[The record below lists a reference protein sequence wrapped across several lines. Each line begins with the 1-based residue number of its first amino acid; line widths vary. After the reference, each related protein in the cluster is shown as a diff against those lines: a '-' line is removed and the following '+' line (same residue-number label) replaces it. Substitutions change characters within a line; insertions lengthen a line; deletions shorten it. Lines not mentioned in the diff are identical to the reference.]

1 MVWKYALGSFND
13 NTTHKYDDAICII
26 RTGILLSY
34 LITNTVICAGVIRHW
49 NNNNG
54 STNLEGL
61 RPDSVTIDTE
71 LIKK

>member
-1 MVWKYALGSFND
+1 MVKFYKVWKYALGSFND
-13 NTTHKYDDAICII
+13 NTTHKYDDVICII

-49 NNNNG
+49 NNNN
-54 STNLEGL
+54 
-61 RPDSVTIDTE
+61 SVTIDTE

>member
-1 MVWKYALGSFND
+1 MVKFYKVWKYALGSFND

-34 LITNTVICAGVIRHW
+34 LITNSVICAGVIRHW
-49 NNNNG
+49 NNNN
-54 STNLEGL
+54 
-61 RPDSVTIDTE
+61 SVTIDTE

>member
-1 MVWKYALGSFND
+1 MVKFYKVWKYALGSFND

-49 NNNNG
+49 NNVKTV
-54 STNLEGL
+54 S
-61 RPDSVTIDTE
+61 IDTE

>member
-1 MVWKYALGSFND
+1 MVEFYKVWKYALGSFND

-34 LITNTVICAGVIRHW
+34 LITNSVICAGVIRHW
-49 NNNNG
+49 NNNN
-54 STNLEGL
+54 
-61 RPDSVTIDTE
+61 SVTIDTE

>member
-1 MVWKYALGSFND
+1 MVEFYKVWKYALGSFND

-49 NNNNG
+49 NNNN
-54 STNLEGL
+54 
-61 RPDSVTIDTE
+61 SVTIDTE

>member
-1 MVWKYALGSFND
+1 MVEFYKVWKYALGSFND
-13 NTTHKYDDAICII
+13 NTTHKYDDVICII

-49 NNNNG
+49 NNNN
-54 STNLEGL
+54 
-61 RPDSVTIDTE
+61 SVTIDTE